1 MVRRI
6 LLAVLILAAVAAVA
20 AWFLTAPRPLPA
32 SALAA
37 GYHPDLA
44 NGQAIFNAG
53 NCSACH
59 QSQGQADRTVLGGGL
74 KLKSPFGTFVAP
86 NISPDKAHGIGGW
99 SELQF
104 VNAMKRGVDD
114 GGGHLYPAFPYPA
127 YSLMKTSDVRDL
139 FAYLKTVPA
148 VAKDAPPH
156 EIHFPFSIRR
166 AVGAWKLLYFHPHE
180 FTPDPGQSAAWNRGK
195 YLSEGPAHC
204 AECHTARDPLG
215 GPKEGELYAGA
226 PNLEAGG
233 RFASNITPSKDG
245 LGDWS
250 EQDIADF
257 LKSGTD
263 KCFNEPVGM
272 KAVLTSTEAY
282 SDADR
287 AAMAAYIHSLPPK
300 PGNGSHKTC

>member
-6 LLAVLILAAVAAVA
+6 LAAILVLGLAAAGA
-20 AWFLTAPRPLPA
+20 AWLLTAPKTLPA
-32 SALAA
+32 SELAA

-59 QSQGQADRTVLGGGL
+59 QTPGQAERTVLGGGL
-74 KLKSPFGTFVAP
+74 KLKSPFGTFTAP
-86 NISPDKAHGIGGW
+86 NISPDKDHGIGGW

-104 VNAMKRGVDD
+104 ANAMKRGVDD
-114 GGGHLYPAFPYPA
+114 EGKHLYPAFPYPA

-139 FAYLKTVPA
+139 FAYLKTLPA

-156 EIHFPFSIRR
+156 ELSFPFNIRR
-166 AVGAWKLLYFHPHE
+166 AVGVWKLLYFHPHE
-180 FTPDPGQSAAWNRGK
+180 FAPDPRQSAAWNRGA
-195 YLSEGPAHC
+195 YLAEGPAHC
-204 AECHTARDPLG
+204 AECHTPRNALG
-215 GPKEGELYAGA
+215 GEKTDQLYAGS
-226 PNLEAGG
+226 PNLEKGG

-245 LGDWS
+245 IGDWS
-250 EQDIADF
+250 AQDIADF

-272 KAVLTSTEAY
+272 KAVLDSTKAY
-282 SDADR
+282 SDADL
-287 AAMAAYIHSLPPK
+287 AAVGAYIHALPPK
-300 PGNGSHKTC
+300 PGNGTHKTC